1 MAAADCHVL
10 LELGSSAPRVR
21 AQPSEVRLFTKCRNE
36 RLRLPAFLAHYRK
49 LGVTRFFVADNASN
63 DGSAEYLQQQPDV
76 HVFSTDGAFRAA
88 RGGTDW
94 LNALLRR
101 FGVGGWCLTVDVDE
115 LLRFPGSETVDIR
128 ALTEHLDARKSEAMA
143 CLLLDM
149 YPGVPLGEARYAEG
163 DDLLAAAPYFDEG
176 PYKRYPFGQ
185 CPGFIIYGGVR
196 ERVFYPE
203 SWDEQLPRKLHVK
216 LYHRVLLSVPV
227 VRDFKPILSRRPV
240 FPPCLTKVPLVR
252 WDERS
257 QYLNVN
263 HFVSDKFVAAEMGA
277 LLHFKLLGDFHA
289 RALEELKRGQYYDG
303 ATEFRRYAKK
313 LHEDPNMM
321 FMSRCSTRLQD
332 DEQLVRLGIMQDTP
346 AWLDARARLAKA
358 S

>member
-10 LELGSSAPRVR
+10 LEVGRPAPRAR
-21 AQPSEVRLFTKCRNE
+21 ADATEVRLFTKCRNE
-36 RLRLPAFLAHYRK
+36 RLRLPAFLRHYRD

-63 DGSAEYLQQQPDV
+63 DGSAEYLEQQPDV

-88 RGGTDW
+88 HGGRDW

-115 LLRFPGSETVDIR
+115 LLRFPGSAAVDIR
-128 ALTEHLDARKSEAMA
+128 ALTAHLDAQNSEALA

-149 YPGVPLGEARYAEG
+149 YPGVPLGEARYAAG
-163 DDLLAAAPYFDEG
+163 DDLIAAAPYFDSG
-176 PYKRYPFGQ
+176 PYKRFPFGQ

-216 LYHRVLLSVPV
+216 LYHRLLLSVPG
-227 VRDFKPILSRRPV
+227 VRDFKPILARRPV

-252 WDERS
+252 WDEKTE
-257 QYLNVN
+257 YLNVN
-263 HFVSDKFVAAEMGA
+263 HFVSDKRVAPEMGV
-277 LLHFKLLGDFHA
+277 LLHFKLMGDFHA
-289 RALEELKRGQYYDG
+289 HALEELKRGQYYDG
-303 ATEFRRYAKK
+303 ATEFRRYARK
-313 LHEDPNMM
+313 LNEDPNMLL
-321 FMSRCSTRLQD
+321 MSECSTRLQD
-332 DEQLVRLGIMQDTP
+332 DQQLVRLNLMQDSR
-346 AWLDARARLAKA
+346 AWADARARLAKA